1 MNKQELVNR
10 VVEKTG
16 LTKKEATS
24 VVEAVFTTIN
34 ETLVTGEEVS
44 ITGHGKYAVRER
56 AARTGVNPLL
66 LKELKEKGVDPETA
80 KAQASIQIEASKT
93 VGWKPAKAVK
103 EMFK

>member
-16 LTKKEATS
+16 LTKKDATS

-93 VGWKPAKAVK
+93 VSWKPAKAVK

>member
-1 MNKQELVNR
+1 MNKQELINR

-16 LTKKEATS
+16 LTKKDAAT

-80 KAQASIQIEASKT
+80 KAQASIQIEACKT

-103 EMFK
+103 QMLK

>member
-1 MNKQELVNR
+1 MNKTQLISVIT
-10 VVEKTG
+10 EKTG
-16 LTKKEATS
+16 LTKKDATS
-24 VVEAVFTTIN
+24 AVEAVFATIN